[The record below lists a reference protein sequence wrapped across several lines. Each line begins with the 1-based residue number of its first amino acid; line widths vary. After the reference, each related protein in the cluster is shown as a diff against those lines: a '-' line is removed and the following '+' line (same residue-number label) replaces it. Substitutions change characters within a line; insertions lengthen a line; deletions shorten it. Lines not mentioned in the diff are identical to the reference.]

1 MKFVLAISIGPVAH
15 FIAAG
20 RRSRDLWY
28 GSTWLSQTTC
38 HVAGFLRDEGVEL
51 LSPTEGRLQTID
63 KEDPQKHGGRVSNKI
78 LALVTPNQ
86 SNYAQAYLQV
96 MAANCRTKAREFL
109 ISQLERISGIVNNDD
124 AILHRKALKAQI
136 AAIREGDFIE
146 FAAAW
151 APVSENEK
159 DPFGGAVARACQLRD
174 RIPKLFVHPSFSR
187 SGVARSDI
195 DEGRDSVLCPEKQ
208 TDGPALRVARAKLG
222 LIESEEL
229 DAIALLRRLSP
240 RLGNKDVGTLPF
252 PPVTRVA
259 VDAWLEGCARLPEAK
274 PTFERLQSA
283 MADARGNRQR
293 PNDDF
298 FIWCSP
304 SDEPHQDERFPYEAS
319 VLLENGC
326 EALRKSVQ
334 KALYPEPPW
343 PTIDKTLR
351 NIDEHVRQLYKFA
364 GTPIPYYAF
373 IEMDGDGIGDLLKSK
388 EKDGDYKTC
397 VKALDAFAKDAAD
410 LVEGEGTAFY
420 VAADELAAYVPLDKA
435 LDIVKDVA
443 KLFEKHLPGE
453 TMSAGI
459 VIAHARDDLRGVRR
473 AAHEALGNAKEARK
487 NEDSKEG
494 FVCLREMPRAGSDRE
509 TIGALTRVT
518 ADLQHLVQ
526 AICAGRISLRTEQHL
541 RDHLARFEGVIGNDK
556 TPPGVLLAQ
565 DAVRKQ
571 FARSGDA
578 GKDDPLKHR
587 VDGLKSWKDVEHLA
601 DEIRMAS
608 RIADVRAQRGTT
620 P

>member
-28 GSTWLSQTTC
+28 GSTWLSETTC
-38 HVAGFLRDEGVEL
+38 HVARFLNDQGAEL
-51 LSPTEGRLQTID
+51 LSPTKERLQEILN
-63 KEDPQKHGGRVSNKI
+63 EGPQKHGGRVSNKI
-78 LALVTPNQ
+78 LALVTPDQ
-86 SNYAQAYLQV
+86 SNYQQSYLQV

-109 ISQLERISGIVNNDD
+109 ISQLGRIPSIVNNDD
-124 AILHRKALKAQI
+124 AILHRKALEAQI
-136 AAIREGDFIE
+136 DAIRGGDFIE

-151 APVSENEK
+151 APVPQGQEA
-159 DPFGGAVARACQLRD
+159 FGGAVSRACELRD
-174 RIPKLFVHPSFSR
+174 RIPKLFVNPSFSR

-195 DEGRDSVLCPEKQ
+195 DEGRDTVLCPEKQ
-208 TDGPALRVARAKLG
+208 TDGPAVRASRARLG

-240 RLGNKDVGTLPF
+240 RLGNGDLGTLPF

-259 VDAWLEGCARLPEAK
+259 VDAWLEGCALSPQTKPVLEKLRIVMHDAMHDPE
-274 PTFERLQSA
+274 
-283 MADARGNRQR
+283 GN
-293 PNDDF
+293 F
-298 FIWCSP
+298 FIWGTP
-304 SDEPHQDERFPYEAS
+304 SDEPHKDERFPYESS

-334 KALYPEPPW
+334 HALYGEPPW
-343 PTIDKTLR
+343 PAIDKTLR
-351 NIDEHVRQLYKFA
+351 NVDEHVRKLYKFA
-364 GTPIPYYAF
+364 GLPIPYYAF

-388 EKDGDYKTC
+388 ENPDDYKTC
-397 VKALDAFAKDAAD
+397 VQALDAFAKDAAD
-410 LVEGEGTAFY
+410 FVEGEGTAFY

-435 LDIVKDVA
+435 LDVVKQVA
-443 KLFEKHLPGE
+443 KLFDKSLPGK

-473 AAHEALGNAKEARK
+473 AAHEALGKAKEARK

-509 TIGALTRVT
+509 SFGPLGRIS
-518 ADLQHLVQ
+518 DNIQHLVQ
-526 AICAGRISLRTEQHL
+526 AIGDGRISLRTEQHL
-541 RDHLARFEGVIGNDK
+541 RDHLARFQGVIGNDE
-556 TPPGVLLAQ
+556 TPPPGVLLAQ

-571 FARSGDA
+571 FKRSGDT
-578 GKDDPLKHR
+578 GKDDPLKKR
-587 VDGLKSWKDVEHLA
+587 VDGLNDWKDVEHLA
-601 DEIRMAS
+601 NEIRMAS
-608 RIADVRAQRGTT
+608 RIADVRAQRGKTS
-620 P
+620 